1 MGKIPTHCLGEGEEG
16 RMSFMQFARAYGLI
30 LDTVIPFRWV
40 RVPTVAHPRK
50 KNGAY
55 KYMETHGFVQEHST
69 MTEPAL
75 WKPEGDQQIDV
86 AKMQRQ
92 AKEVA
97 QDIEAKRKVAAER
110 AEWILSQ
117 CSLETHPYLEAKGF
131 KDERANVW
139 SDGNRLVIPMRV
151 GRQIVGCQ
159 LIDEAGDKKF
169 LFGQRTSGA
178 AFVIDAR
185 GPNVLCEGYATALSV
200 RAALTALKRR
210 YTLSVC
216 FSAHNM
222 KAIAKTL
229 PSGFVVADNDASLTG
244 QRVAQEIGWPYFL
257 PPEVGQD
264 FNDYHRATSLFK
276 VSQALRSA
284 MTELERKK

>member
-1 MGKIPTHCLGEGEEG
+1 MGEIAAHRMGEGKEG
-16 RMSFMQFARAYGLI
+16 GMNFMQFAQAHGLI
-30 LDTVIPFRWV
+30 INSLIPFRWV

-50 KNGAY
+50 RNGAY
-55 KYMETHGFVQEHST
+55 KFMETHGFVQEHST

-75 WKPEGDQQIDV
+75 WKPDGDQKVDI
-86 AKMQRQ
+86 AAMQRQ

-97 QDIEAKRKVAAER
+97 QDIEAKRKEAADR

-117 CSLETHPYLEAKGF
+117 CSLETHPYLERKGF

-139 SDGNRLVIPMRV
+139 TDKDRMLLVIPMRV

-185 GPNVLCEGYATALSV
+185 GPNVLCEGYATALSI
-200 RAALTALKRR
+200 RAALAALKRR
-210 YTLSVC
+210 YTLFVC

-222 KAIAKTL
+222 KVIAKTL
-229 PSGFVVADNDASLTG
+229 PSGFVVADNDASRTG
-244 QRVAQEIGWPYFL
+244 EIAAQEIGWPYFM
-257 PPEVGQD
+257 PPTVGQD
-264 FNDYHRATSLFK
+264 FNDFHQQTSLFK
-276 VSQALRSA
+276 VSQALRAS
-284 MTELERKK
+284 MT

>member
-1 MGKIPTHCLGEGEEG
+1 MGGIAAHRMGEGKEG
-16 RMSFMQFARAYGLI
+16 GMNFMQFAQAHGLI
-30 LDTVIPFRWV
+30 INSLIPFRWV

-50 KNGAY
+50 RNGAY
-55 KYMETHGFVQEHST
+55 KFMETHGFVQEHST

-75 WKPEGDQQIDV
+75 WKPEGDQQIDI

-97 QDIEAKRKVAAER
+97 RDIEAKRKAAAER

-117 CSLETHPYLEAKGF
+117 CSLEMHPYLERKGF
-131 KDERANVW
+131 KNERANVW

-169 LFGQRTSGA
+169 LLGQRTGGA
-178 AFVIDAR
+178 AFVIDSR
-185 GPNVLCEGYATALSV
+185 GPNVLCEGYATALSI
-200 RAALTALKRR
+200 RAALAALKRR
-210 YTLSVC
+210 YTLFVC

-222 KAIAKTL
+222 KVIAKTL
-229 PSGFVVADNDASLTG
+229 PSGFVIADNDASKTG
-244 QRVAQEIGWPYFL
+244 EKAAQEIGWPYFM
-257 PPEVGQD
+257 PPTVGHD
-264 FNDYHRATSLFK
+264 FNDFHQQTSLFK
-276 VSQALRSA
+276 VSQALRAS
-284 MTELERKK
+284 MT